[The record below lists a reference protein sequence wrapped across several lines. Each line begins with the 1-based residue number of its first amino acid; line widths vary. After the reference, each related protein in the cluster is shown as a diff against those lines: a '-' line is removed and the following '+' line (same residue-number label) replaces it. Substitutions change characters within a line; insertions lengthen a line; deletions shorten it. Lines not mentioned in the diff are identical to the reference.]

1 MKDKLKFYINGQWV
15 ESESNEKI
23 EVINP
28 ANETIVGHVTAG
40 TIEDIDSAV
49 KAAANAFKTYQFS
62 SKNERIELL
71 NNVIAEY
78 ENRYQDF
85 VDTITEE
92 MGAPLWLSSKA
103 QASTGIKNLNETLD
117 ALKEYEFEKEE
128 GDYILMKEPIGVVG
142 MITPWNWPMNQITTK
157 VSAALAAGCTMV
169 LKPSEISPYCAMLLA
184 EVFDTAGVPAGI
196 FNVVNGYGPTV
207 GAALSE
213 HKYVDMMSFTG
224 STRAGIAVAQAS
236 ATTVKRVHQ
245 ELGGKSS
252 NIILDDVADLERS
265 VKGGA
270 GHCFL
275 NSGQSCNAPTKMLV
289 SSTNYN
295 KAVEVAGATAESTT
309 VGDPHGEFRMGPIAN
324 KAQYEKVLRMIEI
337 GIEEGATL
345 VAGGTERP
353 DGYDSGYYVKPTVFA
368 NVTPDMTI
376 AKEEIF
382 GPVLSIIKYETEEEA
397 IQIANDTEYG
407 LAGYIQGEPSHAHE
421 VAKKIRAGQIII
433 NGGARGT
440 GAPFGGYKASGNG
453 REHGLHG
460 LEECLETKAVIA
472 PGAYSSKSG
481 SFLIIISNAGW

>member
-1 MKDKLKFYINGQWV
+1 MKDKLNFYIDGQWV
-15 ESESNEKI
+15 EPKSSETI

-28 ANETIVGHVTAG
+28 ANENIIGHVAAG
-40 TIEDIDSAV
+40 TKEDIDMAV
-49 KAAANAFKTYQFS
+49 KAASRAFESFQYS
-62 SKNERIELL
+62 SKEDRIEML
-71 NNVIAEY
+71 NNVISEY

-92 MGAPLWLSSKA
+92 MGAPLWLSSRA

-117 ALKEYEFEKEE
+117 AIKDYQFEKKE
-128 GDYILMKEPIGVVG
+128 GDYILIKEPIGVVG

-169 LKPSEISPYCAMLLA
+169 LKPSEISPYCGMLLA
-184 EVFDTAGVPAGI
+184 EVFDKAGIPNGI
-196 FNVVNGYGPTV
+196 FNLVNGYGPVV

-213 HKYVDMMSFTG
+213 HKDVAMMSFTG

-236 ATTVKRVHQ
+236 ATSVKRVHQ

-252 NIILDDVADLERS
+252 NIILDDVADLEKS

-289 SSTNYN
+289 SSKNYD
-295 KAVEVAGATAESTT
+295 KAVEVAVTTAKNTS
-309 VGDPHGEFRMGPIAN
+309 VGDPHGEFRIGPIAN
-324 KAQYEKVLRMIEI
+324 KTQYEKILRLIEL

-345 VAGGTERP
+345 VAGGVDMP
-353 DGYDSGYYVKPTVFA
+353 VGCDKGYYVQPTVFA
-368 NVTPDMTI
+368 NVTMDMTI
-376 AKEEIF
+376 ANEEIF
-382 GPVLSIIKYETEEEA
+382 GPVLCMIKYETEEEA
-397 IQIANDTEYG
+397 IKIANDTEYG
-407 LAGYIQGEPSHAHE
+407 LAGYIQGEASHAHE

-433 NGGARGT
+433 NGGAKGT
-440 GAPFGGYKASGNG
+440 GAPFGGYKSSGNG
-453 REHGLHG
+453 REHGRHG

-472 PGAYSSKSG
+472 PSS
-481 SFLIIISNAGW
+481 

>member
-1 MKDKLKFYINGQWV
+1 MKDKLDFYINGSWV
-15 ESESNEKI
+15 ESESTEKI

-28 ANETIVGHVTAG
+28 ANEELIGHITAG
-40 TIEDIDSAV
+40 TKGDINSAV
-49 KAAANAFKTYQFS
+49 KAAFEAFKTYQYTT
-62 SKNERIELL
+62 KEERIELL
-71 NNVIAEY
+71 NNIIAEY
-78 ENRYQDF
+78 ENRYDDF
-85 VDTITEE
+85 VQTISEE
-92 MGAPLWLSSKA
+92 MGAPIWLSEKA
-103 QASTGIKNLNETLD
+103 QASTGIKNLHETLD
-117 ALKEYEFEKEE
+117 ALKEYQFEKPE
-128 GDYILMKEPIGVVG
+128 GDYTLIKEPIGVIG

-184 EVFDTAGVPAGI
+184 EVFDKAGVPAGV

-213 HKYVDMMSFTG
+213 HPDVAMMSFTG

-236 ATTVKRVHQ
+236 AVSVKRVHQ

-252 NIILDDVADLERS
+252 NIILDDVADLEKS
-265 VKGGA
+265 VRGGA

-289 SSTNYN
+289 SSNNYER
-295 KAVEVAGATAESTT
+295 AVEIAAETANSTT
-309 VGDPHGEFRMGPIAN
+309 VGDPKGEFRIGPIAN
-324 KAQYEKVLRMIEI
+324 KVQYEKILRMIEI

-345 VAGGTERP
+345 VAGGIEKP
-353 DGYDSGYYVKPTVFA
+353 EGYEKGYYVKPTVFA
-368 NVTPDMTI
+368 NVTNDMTI

-397 IQIANDTEYG
+397 INIANDTEYG
-407 LAGYIQGEPSHAHE
+407 LAGYVQGEPSHAQE
-421 VAKKIRAGQIII
+421 VARKIRAGQVII

-440 GAPFGGYKASGNG
+440 GAPFGGYKSSGNG

-472 PGAYSSKSG
+472 P
-481 SFLIIISNAGW
+481 

>member
-40 TIEDIDSAV
+40 TKEDIDTAV

-62 SKNERIELL
+62 SKDERIELL

-213 HKYVDMMSFTG
+213 HKDVDMMSFTG

-289 SSTNYN
+289 SSTNYDR
-295 KAVEVAGATAESTT
+295 AVEVAGATAESTT

-472 PGAYSSKSG
+472 PGA
-481 SFLIIISNAGW
+481 

>member
-1 MKDKLKFYINGQWV
+1 MKDKLQFYINGSWV
-15 ESESNEKI
+15 DSESNEKI

-28 ANETIVGHVTAG
+28 ANEEIIGHVTAG
-40 TIEDIDSAV
+40 TKGDIDKAV
-49 KAAANAFKTYQFS
+49 LAAFETFS
-62 SKNERIELL
+62 SFQYTSKEERVELL
-71 NNVIAEY
+71 NNIISEY
-78 ENRYQDF
+78 ENRYDDF
-85 VDTITEE
+85 VQAITEE
-92 MGAPLWLSSKA
+92 MGAPLWLSEKA
-103 QASTGIKNLNETLD
+103 QASTGIKNIHETLD
-117 ALKEYEFEKEE
+117 ALKDYQFEKPE
-128 GDYILMKEPIGVVG
+128 GDYTLIKEPIGVIG

-184 EVFDTAGVPAGI
+184 EVFDKAGVPGGV

-213 HKYVDMMSFTG
+213 HPDVAMMSFTG

-236 ATTVKRVHQ
+236 AVSVKRVHQ

-252 NIILDDVADLERS
+252 NIILDDVADLEKS
-265 VKGGA
+265 VRGGA

-289 SSTNYN
+289 SAQNYE
-295 KAVEVAGATAESTT
+295 KAVEVAVQTANSTT
-309 VGDPHGEFRMGPIAN
+309 VGDPQGEYRIGPIAN
-324 KAQYEKVLRMIEI
+324 KAQYEKILRMIEI
-337 GIEEGATL
+337 GIEEGARL
-345 VAGGTERP
+345 VAGGIEKP
-353 DGYDSGYYVKPTVFA
+353 EGYEKGYYIKPTVFA
-368 NVTPDMTI
+368 DVTNDMTI

-382 GPVLSIIKYETEEEA
+382 GPVLSIIKYENEDEA
-397 IQIANDTEYG
+397 IEIANDTEYG
-407 LAGYIQGEPSHAHE
+407 LAGYVQGEPEHAKE
-421 VAKKIRAGQIII
+421 VARKIRAGQVII

-472 PGAYSSKSG
+472 P
-481 SFLIIISNAGW
+481 

>member
-40 TIEDIDSAV
+40 TKDDIDSAV

-213 HKYVDMMSFTG
+213 HKDVDMMSFTG

-289 SSTNYN
+289 SSTNYD

-472 PGAYSSKSG
+472 PGA
-481 SFLIIISNAGW
+481 

>member
-1 MKDKLKFYINGQWV
+1 MKDKLQFYINGSWV
-15 ESESNEKI
+15 DSESNEKI

-28 ANETIVGHVTAG
+28 ANEEIIGHVTAG
-40 TIEDIDSAV
+40 TKGDIDKAV
-49 KAAANAFKTYQFS
+49 LAAFEAFS
-62 SKNERIELL
+62 SFQYTSKEERIELL
-71 NNVIAEY
+71 NNIISEY
-78 ENRYQDF
+78 ENRYDDF
-85 VDTITEE
+85 VQAITEE
-92 MGAPLWLSSKA
+92 MGAPLWLSEKA
-103 QASTGIKNLNETLD
+103 QASTGIKNIHETLD
-117 ALKEYEFEKEE
+117 ALKDYQFEKPE
-128 GDYILMKEPIGVVG
+128 GDYTLIKEPIGVIG

-184 EVFDTAGVPAGI
+184 EVFDKAGVPGGV

-213 HKYVDMMSFTG
+213 HPDVAMMSFTG

-236 ATTVKRVHQ
+236 AVSVKRVHQ

-252 NIILDDVADLERS
+252 NIILDDVADLEKS
-265 VKGGA
+265 VRGGA

-289 SSTNYN
+289 SAQNYD
-295 KAVEVAGATAESTT
+295 KAVEVAVQTANSTT
-309 VGDPHGEFRMGPIAN
+309 VGDPQGEYRIGPIAN
-324 KAQYEKVLRMIEI
+324 KAQYEKILRMIEI
-337 GIEEGATL
+337 GIEEGARL
-345 VAGGTERP
+345 VAGGIEKP
-353 DGYDSGYYVKPTVFA
+353 EGYEKGYYIKPTVFA
-368 NVTPDMTI
+368 DVTNDMTI

-382 GPVLSIIKYETEEEA
+382 GPVLSIIKYENEDEA
-397 IQIANDTEYG
+397 IEMANDTEYG
-407 LAGYIQGEPSHAHE
+407 LAGYVQGEPEHAKK
-421 VAKKIRAGQIII
+421 VARKIRAGQVII

-472 PGAYSSKSG
+472 P
-481 SFLIIISNAGW
+481 

>member
-1 MKDKLKFYINGQWV
+1 MKDKLDFYINGSWV
-15 ESESNEKI
+15 ESESTEKI

-28 ANETIVGHVTAG
+28 ANEELIGHITAG
-40 TIEDIDSAV
+40 TKGDINSAV
-49 KAAANAFKTYQFS
+49 KAAFEAFKTYQYTT
-62 SKNERIELL
+62 KEERIELL
-71 NNVIAEY
+71 NNIIAEY
-78 ENRYQDF
+78 ENRYDDF
-85 VDTITEE
+85 VQTISEE
-92 MGAPLWLSSKA
+92 MGAPIWLSEKA
-103 QASTGIKNLNETLD
+103 QASTGIKNLHETLD
-117 ALKEYEFEKEE
+117 ALKEYQFEKPE
-128 GDYILMKEPIGVVG
+128 GDYTLIKEPIGVIG

-184 EVFDTAGVPAGI
+184 EVFDKAGVPAGV

-213 HKYVDMMSFTG
+213 HPDVAMMSFTG

-236 ATTVKRVHQ
+236 AVSVKRVHQ

-252 NIILDDVADLERS
+252 NIILDDVADLEKS
-265 VKGGA
+265 VRGGA

-289 SSTNYN
+289 SSNNYE
-295 KAVEVAGATAESTT
+295 KAVEIAAETANSTT
-309 VGDPHGEFRMGPIAN
+309 VGDPRGEFRIGPIAN
-324 KAQYEKVLRMIEI
+324 KVQYEKILRMIEI

-345 VAGGTERP
+345 VAGGIEKP
-353 DGYDSGYYVKPTVFA
+353 EGYEKGFYVKPTVFA
-368 NVTPDMTI
+368 DVTNDMTI

-397 IQIANDTEYG
+397 INIANDTEYG
-407 LAGYIQGEPSHAHE
+407 LAGYVQGEPSHAQE
-421 VAKKIRAGQIII
+421 VARKIRAGQVII

-440 GAPFGGYKASGNG
+440 GAPFGGYKSSGNG

-472 PGAYSSKSG
+472 P
-481 SFLIIISNAGW
+481 

>member
-1 MKDKLKFYINGQWV
+1 MKDKLDFYINGSWV
-15 ESESNEKI
+15 ESESTEKI

-28 ANETIVGHVTAG
+28 ANEELIGHITAG
-40 TIEDIDSAV
+40 TKGDINSAV
-49 KAAANAFKTYQFS
+49 KAAFEAFKTYQYTT
-62 SKNERIELL
+62 KEERIELL
-71 NNVIAEY
+71 NNIIAEY
-78 ENRYQDF
+78 ENRYDDF
-85 VDTITEE
+85 VQTISEE
-92 MGAPLWLSSKA
+92 MGAPIWLSEKA
-103 QASTGIKNLNETLD
+103 QASTGIKNLHETLD
-117 ALKEYEFEKEE
+117 ALKEYQFEKPE
-128 GDYILMKEPIGVVG
+128 GDYTLIKEPIGVIG

-184 EVFDTAGVPAGI
+184 EVFDKAGVPAGV

-213 HKYVDMMSFTG
+213 HPDVAMMSFTG

-236 ATTVKRVHQ
+236 AVSVKRVHQ

-252 NIILDDVADLERS
+252 NIILDDVADLEKS
-265 VKGGA
+265 VRGGA

-289 SSTNYN
+289 SSNNYER
-295 KAVEVAGATAESTT
+295 AVEIAAETANSTT
-309 VGDPHGEFRMGPIAN
+309 VGDPRGEFRIGPIAN
-324 KAQYEKVLRMIEI
+324 KVQYEKILRMIEI

-345 VAGGTERP
+345 VAGGIEKP
-353 DGYDSGYYVKPTVFA
+353 EGYEKGYYVKPTVFA
-368 NVTPDMTI
+368 DVTNDMTI

-397 IQIANDTEYG
+397 INIANDTEYG
-407 LAGYIQGEPSHAHE
+407 LAGYVQGEPSHAQE
-421 VAKKIRAGQIII
+421 VARKIRAGQVII

-440 GAPFGGYKASGNG
+440 GAPFGGYKSSGNG

-472 PGAYSSKSG
+472 P
-481 SFLIIISNAGW
+481 

>member
-1 MKDKLKFYINGQWV
+1 MKDKLKFYINGQWI

-28 ANETIVGHVTAG
+28 ANESIVGHVTAG
-40 TIEDIDSAV
+40 TKEDIDSAV
-49 KAAANAFKTYQFS
+49 KAASNAFETYQFS
-62 SKNERIELL
+62 SKEDRIEIL

-117 ALKEYEFEKEE
+117 ALKEYQFEKAE

-213 HKYVDMMSFTG
+213 HKDVDMMSFTG

-236 ATTVKRVHQ
+236 ASTVKRVHQ

-289 SSTNYN
+289 SATNYE
-295 KAVEVAGATAESTT
+295 KAVEVAAATAESTT

-345 VAGGTERP
+345 VAGGVERP

-376 AKEEIF
+376 AQEEIF
-382 GPVLSIIKYETEEEA
+382 GPVLSIIKYETEE
-397 IQIANDTEYG
+397 
-407 LAGYIQGEPSHAHE
+407 
-421 VAKKIRAGQIII
+421 
-433 NGGARGT
+433 
-440 GAPFGGYKASGNG
+440 
-453 REHGLHG
+453 
-460 LEECLETKAVIA
+460 
-472 PGAYSSKSG
+472 
-481 SFLIIISNAGW
+481 

>member
-1 MKDKLKFYINGQWV
+1 MKDKLDFYINGSWV
-15 ESESNEKI
+15 ESESTEKI

-28 ANETIVGHVTAG
+28 ANEELIGHITAG
-40 TIEDIDSAV
+40 TKGDINSAV
-49 KAAANAFKTYQFS
+49 KAAFEAFKTYQYTT
-62 SKNERIELL
+62 KEERIELL
-71 NNVIAEY
+71 NNIIAEY
-78 ENRYQDF
+78 ENRYDDF
-85 VDTITEE
+85 VQTISEE
-92 MGAPLWLSSKA
+92 MGAPIWLSEKA
-103 QASTGIKNLNETLD
+103 QASTGIKNLHETLD
-117 ALKEYEFEKEE
+117 ALKEYQFEKPE
-128 GDYILMKEPIGVVG
+128 GDYTLIKEPIGVIG

-184 EVFDTAGVPAGI
+184 EVFDKAGVPAGV

-213 HKYVDMMSFTG
+213 HPDVAMMSFTG

-236 ATTVKRVHQ
+236 AVSVKRVHQ

-252 NIILDDVADLERS
+252 NIILDDVADLEKS
-265 VKGGA
+265 VRGGA

-289 SSTNYN
+289 SSNNYE
-295 KAVEVAGATAESTT
+295 KAVEIAAETANSTT
-309 VGDPHGEFRMGPIAN
+309 VGDPRGEFRIGPIAN
-324 KAQYEKVLRMIEI
+324 KVQYEKILRMIEI

-345 VAGGTERP
+345 VAGGIEKP
-353 DGYDSGYYVKPTVFA
+353 EGYEKGYYVKPTVFA
-368 NVTPDMTI
+368 DVTNDMTI

-397 IQIANDTEYG
+397 INIANDTEYG
-407 LAGYIQGEPSHAHE
+407 LAGYVQGEPSHAQE
-421 VAKKIRAGQIII
+421 VARKIRAGQVII

-440 GAPFGGYKASGNG
+440 GAPFGGYKSSGNG

-472 PGAYSSKSG
+472 P
-481 SFLIIISNAGW
+481 